1 MPNGFVYILECSDG
15 SFYTGS
21 TINIEQRLNEH
32 NNGQGA
38 NHTKKRLPVK
48 LVFLEEFDRIDDA
61 FNREKQIQGW
71 SRNKKIALINRD
83 FEKLPELAECK
94 NESHFKKW
102 LRLRSATNQ
111 HSLIIDKEKNMQ
123 TYYSHGKLLLTAEY
137 VVLDGAK
144 ALAIPTV
151 FGQSLHV
158 EKEATNKL
166 TWNSLD
172 HNENIWFNAVFSFQN
187 ETVSIENTTNSEIS
201 NRLLQI
207 ITAVKQLNPKFLK
220 DEGFKIS
227 TVLEFPKNWGLGTS
241 STLINNIANW
251 AKVDAYKLLEL
262 TFGGSGYDIA
272 CAQEDST
279 LTYQLNDKKRVI
291 EYVNFN
297 PNFKNNLYF
306 VHLNKKQNSR
316 DGIAHY
322 KANRNNLEVTI
333 ATINAITEQM
343 IICETLDKFQS
354 LINEHE
360 QTIASVTNQIPVK
373 QLLFD
378 DFNGSIKSLGAW
390 GGDFILVASKNNPT
404 EYFKNKGFDTILSYT
419 DMVL

>member
-1 MPNGFVYILECSDG
+1 
-15 SFYTGS
+15 
-21 TINIEQRLNEH
+21 
-32 NNGQGA
+32 
-38 NHTKKRLPVK
+38 
-48 LVFLEEFDRIDDA
+48 
-61 FNREKQIQGW
+61 
-71 SRNKKIALINRD
+71 
-83 FEKLPELAECK
+83 
-94 NESHFKKW
+94 
-102 LRLRSATNQ
+102 
-111 HSLIIDKEKNMQ
+111 MQ

-151 FGQSLHV
+151 FGQSLHI

-172 HNENIWFNAVFSFQN
+172 HNKNVWFNAVFSFQN

-201 NRLLQI
+201 DRLLQV

-220 DEGFKIS
+220 DEGYKIS

-272 CAQEDST
+272 CAQEDSA
-279 LTYQLNDKKRVI
+279 LTYQLIDTERVV
-291 EYVNFN
+291 ETLNFN
-297 PNFKNNLYF
+297 PCFKDNLYF
-306 VHLNKKQNSR
+306 IHLNKKQNSR

-322 KANRNNLEVTI
+322 KANRSDLEAAI
-333 ATINAITEQM
+333 SAINTITEQIM
-343 IICETLDKFQS
+343 TCETLGQFQS
-354 LINEHE
+354 LINKHE
-360 QTIASVTNQIPVK
+360 EIIASVTNQSPV
-373 QLLFD
+373 QRSLFN

-390 GGDFILVASKNNPT
+390 GGDFVLVASKNNPT
-404 EYFKNKGFDTILSYT
+404 EYFEKKGFETILSYS
-419 DMVL
+419 DMIL